1 MKPKGALPSLSMT
14 PLSLSAW
21 LERLESQHPVEI
33 ELGLDRVSEVAENLG
48 LLTAPPTTLTVA
60 GTNGKGSVVSILS
73 AALVHSGKR
82 VGRYTSPHLNR
93 FNERICVDDV
103 EVEDTEL
110 VAAFEAIK
118 EATGAVSLTYFEVA
132 TLAALWIFRER
143 DVDVQVLEVGL
154 GGRLDAVN
162 IVDADLSVVTS
173 IGLDHTDWLGD
184 SRELIAIEKA
194 GVARAGQ
201 PCVVAD
207 SDPPG
212 SLLSTLDALGARTCL
227 INREWSVVGGEMKTE
242 SDQRYQLP
250 SNTGLLPVNMGAAI
264 QALELSGLV
273 TVDQSLIDHLASV
286 SLTGRLSRIQ
296 MDNYELVLDVAHNVE
311 SVSQLA
317 QFLRDHPVSG
327 STIALFG
334 VMGDKPIRDM
344 LLACQS
350 VFNEWHLIDLCHV
363 PRAMSIDR
371 LSELLEPAGS
381 ITNKGHFADLWRAL
395 MPRVTAGDRI
405 VVFGSFFSV
414 GEATAYLAVHHQN
427 EEQH

>member
-1 MKPKGALPSLSMT
+1 MGALPSLNMA

-33 ELGLDRVSEVAENLG
+33 ELGLDRVSAVADKLG
-48 LLTAPPTTLTVA
+48 LLASPPTTLTVA
-60 GTNGKGSVVSILS
+60 GTNGKGSVVTVLS
-73 AALVHSGKR
+73 AALVLSGRR

-93 FNERICVDDV
+93 FNERICIGDV
-103 EVEDTEL
+103 EVQDAEL
-110 VAAFEAIK
+110 VAAFEAID
-118 EATGAVSLTYFEVA
+118 EASAAISLTYFEVA

-143 DVDVQVLEVGL
+143 NVDVQVLEVGL

-162 IVDADLSVVTS
+162 IIDADVSVVTS

-207 SDPPG
+207 PEPPHA
-212 SLLSTLDALGARTCL
+212 LLSTLDALGAQTSL
-227 INREWSVVGGEMKTE
+227 INRDWHVVAGEMETA
-242 SDQRYQLP
+242 SHQRYQLP
-250 SNTGLLPVNMGAAI
+250 DNTGLLPVNMAAAI

-273 TVDQSLIDHLASV
+273 TVDQSLVDHLASV

-296 MDNYELVLDVAHNVE
+296 TKHYELLLDVAHNVE
-311 SVSQLA
+311 SVSRLA

-327 STIALFG
+327 KTFAMFG

-344 LLACQS
+344 LCLCETAFDEC
-350 VFNEWHLIDLCHV
+350 NLIDLCHV
-363 PRAMSIDR
+363 PRAMSTDR
-371 LSELLEPAGS
+371 LAEFLKPMGAAINHGP
-381 ITNKGHFADLWRAL
+381 FPDLWQAL
-395 MPRVTAGDRI
+395 MTRVATGDRI

-414 GEATAYLAVHHQN
+414 GEATAYLATHHHDGEQN
-427 EEQH
+427 

>member
-1 MKPKGALPSLSMT
+1 MGALPNLSMA

-33 ELGLDRVSEVAENLG
+33 DLGLDRVSAVADELG
-48 LLTAPPTTLTVA
+48 LLSSPPTTLTVA
-60 GTNGKGSVVSILS
+60 GTNGKGSVVTVLS

-103 EVEDTEL
+103 EVQDAEL
-110 VAAFEAIK
+110 VAAFEAIEK
-118 EATGAVSLTYFEVA
+118 ASAAISLTYFEVA

-143 DVDVQVLEVGL
+143 VVDVQVLEVGL

-162 IVDADLSVVTS
+162 ILDADLSVVTS

-184 SRELIAIEKA
+184 SREVIAIEKA
-194 GVARAGQ
+194 GVARASQ

-207 SDPPG
+207 PDPPD
-212 SLLSTLDALGARTCL
+212 SLLSTLDARGAKTCL
-227 INREWSVVGGEMKTE
+227 INRDWCVVEGEVQTA
-242 SDQRYQLP
+242 SHQRFQLP
-250 SNTGLLPVNMGAAI
+250 DNTGLLPVNMGAAI

-273 TVDQSLIDHLASV
+273 TVDQSLVDHLAAV
-286 SLTGRLSRIQ
+286 SLTGRLSRLQ
-296 MDNYELVLDVAHNVE
+296 TEHYELLLDVAHNVE

-327 STIALFG
+327 KTVAVFG

-344 LLACQS
+344 LSLCETA
-350 VFNEWHLIDLCHV
+350 FDEWNLIDLGHV
-363 PRAMSIDR
+363 PRAMSTGR
-371 LSELLEPAGS
+371 LAEFLEPMGAVINQGP
-381 ITNKGHFADLWRAL
+381 FPDLWQSL
-395 MPRVTAGDRI
+395 MTRVTIDDRI

-414 GEATAYLAVHHQN
+414 GEATAHLAAHHHEGEQN
-427 EEQH
+427 

>member
-33 ELGLDRVSEVAENLG
+33 ELGLDRVSEVSEKLG

-60 GTNGKGSVVSILS
+60 GTNGKGSVVSVLS
-73 AALVHSGKR
+73 AALVHSGKC

-93 FNERICVDDV
+93 FNERICIDDV

-118 EATGAVSLTYFEVA
+118 EATGTVSLTYFEVA

-207 SDPPG
+207 PDPPG

-227 INREWSVVGGEMKTE
+227 INREWCVVGGEMKTE
-242 SDQRYQLP
+242 ADQRFQLP
-250 SNTGLLPVNMGAAI
+250 SNTSLLPVNIGAAI
-264 QALELSGLV
+264 QAL
-273 TVDQSLIDHLASV
+273 
-286 SLTGRLSRIQ
+286 
-296 MDNYELVLDVAHNVE
+296 
-311 SVSQLA
+311 
-317 QFLRDHPVSG
+317 
-327 STIALFG
+327 
-334 VMGDKPIRDM
+334 
-344 LLACQS
+344 
-350 VFNEWHLIDLCHV
+350 
-363 PRAMSIDR
+363 
-371 LSELLEPAGS
+371 
-381 ITNKGHFADLWRAL
+381 
-395 MPRVTAGDRI
+395 
-405 VVFGSFFSV
+405 
-414 GEATAYLAVHHQN
+414 
-427 EEQH
+427 